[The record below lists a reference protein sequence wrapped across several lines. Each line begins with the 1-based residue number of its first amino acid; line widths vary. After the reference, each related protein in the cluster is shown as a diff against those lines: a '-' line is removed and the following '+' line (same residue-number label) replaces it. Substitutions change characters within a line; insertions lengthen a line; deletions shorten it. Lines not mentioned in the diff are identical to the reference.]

1 MNVAEAM
8 EHCIQQNGQGQAEVP
23 GQLDSRTQFQSGCQ
37 SQMESPWLEDIGVG
51 SLCLQTSA
59 ELPSARFRSY
69 GLGSAGGPVPLVA
82 PSPSVPPP
90 VLSIPP
96 V

>member
-37 SQMESPWLEDIGVG
+37 SQMESPWLEDIGG
-51 SLCLQTSA
+51 ENDC
-59 ELPSARFRSY
+59 
-69 GLGSAGGPVPLVA
+69 
-82 PSPSVPPP
+82 
-90 VLSIPP
+90 
-96 V
+96 